1 MTMHTTSA
9 AFLPGGMTVGS
20 PWEAWRL
27 GWMVSELWMTSA
39 YDILSRTQWLAGTDP
54 TQAAAGREWQRM
66 WSEKLAAGLEVA
78 MEAQRAG
85 YDLWFGQFDPR
96 FNPWQSGLQTVRPAH
111 PRTTANARRRDLQRT

>member
-9 AFLPGGMTVGS
+9 AFLPGRMPVGS

-39 YDILSRTQWLAGTDP
+39 YNILSRTQWLAGTDP

-85 YDLWFGQFDPR
+85 YDLWFGQFDP
-96 FNPWQSGLQTVRPAH
+96 WQSGLRALRPVH
-111 PRTTANARRRDLQRT
+111 RRTTANAQRLARRDLRRT